1 MTYNE
6 FETRSLGK
14 LKILAHIDNRALLE
28 KMYDTP
34 EKYII
39 ATNFNIETKS
49 WDFGSYFESF
59 QDALEEFTERVLSAR
74 NLQSSR
80 QKITE
85 ELYDLSSKVSEI
97 AHNTDRVAVN
107 EYLKNQKEMEKLRY
121 EFKQS
126 TINDKKLQEHFKDDK
141 PTDRFS
147 NIMVAGTIIGGIDLR
162 NFQRELG
169 NLDGKEEQFP
179 YNEEQLKM
187 IDRYMELEHRQEEL
201 DNEIEENME
210 EDMEY

>member
-80 QKITE
+80 QKIIE

-187 IDRYMELEHRQEEL
+187 IDRYIELEHRQEEL

>member
-187 IDRYMELEHRQEEL
+187 IDRYIELEHRQEEL

>member
-6 FETRSLGK
+6 FETKLLGK

-49 WDFGSYFESF
+49 WDFGSYYYSF
-59 QDALEEFTERVLSAR
+59 QDAIEEFTERVLNNR
-74 NLQSSR
+74 HIKSSR
-80 QKITE
+80 QKTTE
-85 ELYDLSSKVSEI
+85 ELYDLSSKVSEM

-107 EYLKNQKEMEKLRY
+107 EYLQNQKEMAMLRY
-121 EFKQS
+121 EFENNAS
-126 TINDKKLQEHFKDDK
+126 NDKKLQEHFKNSK
-141 PTDRFS
+141 DRFFD
-147 NIMVAGTIIGGIDLR
+147 IMVAGTILGGIDLR
-162 NFQRELG
+162 NLQRDMG
-169 NLDGKEEQFP
+169 NLEGEEEKFP

-187 IDRYMELEHRQEEL
+187 IDRYIELEHRQEEL
-201 DNEIEENME
+201 ENNAE
-210 EDMEY
+210 EDMEL

>member
-14 LKILAHIDNRALLE
+14 LKVLAHIDNRALLE

-39 ATNFNIETKS
+39 ATNFNIATKS

-80 QKITE
+80 QKVTE
-85 ELYDLSSKVSEI
+85 ELYDLSTKVSEI
-97 AHNTDRVAVN
+97 AHSTDRVAVN
-107 EYLKNQKEMEKLRY
+107 EYLENQKEMEKLRY

-126 TINDKKLQEHFKDDK
+126 TINDEKLQEHFKDDSPK
-141 PTDRFS
+141 DRYS
-147 NIMVAGTIIGGIDLR
+147 DIKVAGAIIGGIDLR

-169 NLDGKEEQFP
+169 NLDGKEEEFP

-187 IDRYMELEHRQEEL
+187 IDRYIELEHRQEEL
-201 DNEIEENME
+201 DNEIEDNME
-210 EDMEY
+210 EDMEC

>member
-1 MTYNE
+1 MQYNE
-6 FETRSLGK
+6 FETKSLGK

-28 KMYDTP
+28 KMYNTP

-49 WDFGSYFESF
+49 WDFGSYFENF
-59 QDALEEFTERVLSAR
+59 QDALEEFTERVLS
-74 NLQSSR
+74 NKHLKSSK

-85 ELYDLSSKVSEI
+85 ELYDLSSRVTEL
-97 AHNTDRVAVN
+97 AHQTDNVVVN
-107 EYLKNQKEMEKLRY
+107 EYLKNEKEMQTLKN

-126 TINDKKLQEHFKDDK
+126 TLNDKKLLEHFKNDK

-147 NIMVAGTIIGGIDLR
+147 DIMVAGTILGGIDLR

-169 NLDGKEEQFP
+169 NLDGEEEQFP
-179 YNEEQLKM
+179 YNEEQIKM
-187 IDRYMELEHRQEEL
+187 IDRYIELEHRQEEM
-201 DNEIEENME
+201 DNDIENEME
-210 EDMEY
+210 

>member
-1 MTYNE
+1 MQYNE
-6 FETRSLGK
+6 FETKSLGK

-28 KMYDTP
+28 KMYNTP

-49 WDFGSYFESF
+49 WDFGSYFENF
-59 QDALEEFTERVLSAR
+59 QDALEEFTERVLS
-74 NLQSSR
+74 NKHLKSSK

-85 ELYDLSSKVSEI
+85 ELYDLSSRVTEL
-97 AHNTDRVAVN
+97 AHQTDNVVVN
-107 EYLKNQKEMEKLRY
+107 EYLKNEKEMQTLKN

-126 TINDKKLQEHFKDDK
+126 TLNDKKLLEHFKNDK

-147 NIMVAGTIIGGIDLR
+147 DIMVAGTILGGIDLR

-169 NLDGKEEQFP
+169 NLDGEEEQFP
-179 YNEEQLKM
+179 YNEEQIKM
-187 IDRYMELEHRQEEL
+187 IDRYIELEHRQEEL
-201 DNEIEENME
+201 DNDIENEME
-210 EDMEY
+210 

>member
-6 FETRSLGK
+6 LETKSLGK

-39 ATNFNIETKS
+39 ATNFDIATKS

-80 QKITE
+80 QRVTE
-85 ELYDLSSKVSEI
+85 ELYDLSTKVSEI
-97 AHNTDRVAVN
+97 VQSTDRVAVN
-107 EYLKNQKEMEKLRY
+107 EYLENQKEMEKLRY

-126 TINDKKLQEHFKDDK
+126 TINDEKLQEHFKDDT
-141 PTDRFS
+141 PTDRYLD
-147 NIMVAGTIIGGIDLR
+147 IKVAEAIIGGIDLR
-162 NFQRELG
+162 NFQRKLG
-169 NLDGKEEQFP
+169 NLDGKEEKFP

-187 IDRYMELEHRQEEL
+187 IDRYIELEHRQEEL
-201 DNEIEENME
+201 ENECEN
-210 EDMEY
+210 DMEM

>member
-6 FETRSLGK
+6 FETKSLGK

-39 ATNFNIETKS
+39 ATNFDIETKS
-49 WDFGSYFESF
+49 WDFGSYFQSF
-59 QDALEEFTERVLSAR
+59 QDALEEFTERALSAR

-80 QKITE
+80 QKITK
-85 ELYDLSSKVSEI
+85 ELYDLSTKVSEI
-97 AHNTDRVAVN
+97 AHSTDKVAVN
-107 EYLKNQKEMEKLRY
+107 EYLENQKEMEKLRY

-126 TINDKKLQEHFKDDK
+126 TINDKKLQEHFKDDS

-147 NIMVAGTIIGGIDLR
+147 DIKVAEAIVGGIDLR

-169 NLDGKEEQFP
+169 NLDGKKEQFP

-187 IDRYMELEHRQEEL
+187 IDRYIELEHRQEEL
-201 DNEIEENME
+201 DNECEN
-210 EDMEY
+210 DMEM

>member
-6 FETRSLGK
+6 FETKSLGK

-49 WDFGSYFESF
+49 WDFGSYYYSF
-59 QDALEEFTERVLSAR
+59 QDAIEEFTERVLNNR
-74 NLQSSR
+74 HIKSSR
-80 QKITE
+80 QKTTE
-85 ELYDLSSKVSEI
+85 ELYDLSSKVSEM

-126 TINDKKLQEHFKDDK
+126 TINDKKLQEHFKNDK

-147 NIMVAGTIIGGIDLR
+147 DIMIAGTIIGGIDLR
-162 NFQRELG
+162 NLQRDMG
-169 NLDGKEEQFP
+169 NLDGEEEKFP
-179 YNEEQLKM
+179 YNEEQLKI
-187 IDRYMELEHRQEEL
+187 IDRYIELEHRQEEL
-201 DNEIEENME
+201 ENNAEEYME
-210 EDMEY
+210 L